1 MKIVNCSICDSSF
14 DLHSREKRLAGGIAS
29 HCPCC
34 AEETVVKYAGVSAGE
49 GKMGSVQ
56 VLKFDSN
63 GDRDAY
69 LKFWKASSGMHVGK
83 QCQMQ
88 FRAKEP
94 NIKFKTVA
102 TFTGN
107 VNHKGKM

>member
-1 MKIVNCSICDSSF
+1 MKLTECIECGEQFNPISV
-14 DLHSREKRLAGGIAS
+14 EKRRAGGKAN
-29 HCPCC
+29 HCPLC
-34 AEETVVKYAGVSAGE
+34 AEETAVKYAGVSAGE

-56 VLKFDSN
+56 VLKFNSN
-63 GDRDAY
+63 SDRAAY
-69 LKFWKASSGMHVGK
+69 LSFWKATSGMNTGK

-94 NIKFKTVA
+94 NVKFKTVA

-107 VNHKGKM
+107 VNHKGKA